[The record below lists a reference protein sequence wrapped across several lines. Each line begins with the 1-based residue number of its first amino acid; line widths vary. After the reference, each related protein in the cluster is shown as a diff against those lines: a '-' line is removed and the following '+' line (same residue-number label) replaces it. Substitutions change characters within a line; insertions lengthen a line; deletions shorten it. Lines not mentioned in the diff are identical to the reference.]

1 MPLRSQTFFVCW
13 HRCLATRAFLISPK
27 GTPARQSTKVFAMPS
42 AFKSQIIFVTVLY
55 ILVDALL
62 AVDEV
67 YLDLGIEVA
76 EVFGQVLGAVNA
88 AVLAAGASEA
98 EHQAGEPTA
107 YVGLGV
113 VLGEGIDMA
122 EELEYLAVALEKV
135 DDLAVKAGELL
146 VGLVAAGVVGGAA
159 VEDVAAAIAGGVG
172 GYSLLIAEAVDG
184 DGEGVSLLYLPLR
197 GEDSGAR
204 VPSLEG
210 RVRERLSVYYLIEH
224 LLQIG
229 IAVCCAGGEQLP

>member
-1 MPLRSQTFFVCW
+1 MCS
-13 HRCLATRAFLISPK
+13 
-27 GTPARQSTKVFAMPS
+27 GENG
-42 AFKSQIIFVTVLY
+42 
-55 ILVDALL
+55 VDALL
-62 AVDEV
+62 AMGEVDANAIFPVEM
-67 YLDLGIEVA
+67 LGE
-76 EVFGQVLGAVNA
+76 VLGAIDGAMLTTCA
-88 AVLAAGASEA
+88 AEGEHEVGEA
-98 EHQAGEPTA
+98 
-107 YVGLGV
+107 
-113 VLGEGIDMA
+113 
-122 EELEYLAVALEKV
+122 ALEV
-135 DDLAVKAGELL
+135 TLNMMIGEAIDAVEEGEDLAVVLKEADDGSVQAGELL

-159 VEDVAAAIAGGVG
+159 VEDVAAAIAGGVV